1 MSSGQHPELS
11 EIPGTI
17 VFTGEL
23 CRKGYALNQF
33 CMSLMR
39 AENRNRFKADEA
51 AYLGDWALSE
61 AQIKAVL
68 ARDYQAMLEL
78 GGNIFYILK
87 IGATDGRSVQSI
99 VASIA
104 GQSLEDYAAMML
116 AGGRQFVDPD
126 PEQAAA

>member
-1 MSSGQHPELS
+1 MSTSQHPELNQ
-11 EIPGTI
+11 IPGTI

-39 AENRNRFKADEA
+39 ADNRARFKADESG
-51 AYLGDWALSE
+51 YLGAWALSE

-104 GQSLEDYAAMML
+104 GQSPEDYAAMML
-116 AGGRQFVDPD
+116 AGGRQFVDPEL
-126 PEQAAA
+126 EQAAA

>member
-1 MSSGQHPELS
+1 MRPRQQAELDQ
-11 EIPGTI
+11 IPGTI

-39 AENRNRFKADEA
+39 PENRQRFKADEA
-51 AYLGDWALSE
+51 AYLDDRGVTE
-61 AQIKAVL
+61 AQKQAVL
-68 ARDYQAMLEL
+68 ARDYTAMLEQ

-104 GQSLEDYAAMML
+104 GQSQEDYAAMML
-116 AGGRQFVDPD
+116 AGGRP
-126 PEQAAA
+126 

>member
-1 MSSGQHPELS
+1 MSTSQHPELNR
-11 EIPGTI
+11 IPGTI

-39 AENRNRFKADEA
+39 AENRSRFKADES
-51 AYLGDWALSE
+51 AYLGEWAMTDE
-61 AQIKAVL
+61 QKRAVL

-87 IGATDGRSVQSI
+87 IGATDGRGVQSI

-104 GQSLEDYAAMML
+104 GQSPEDYAAMML
-116 AGGRQFVDPD
+116 AGGRQFVDPELD
-126 PEQAAA
+126 QAAA